1 MPKVHRSGEVSC
13 VNGGT
18 GFSEFASHQNRS
30 SIFPRI
36 GKNVVSWIT
45 TPLAAKRSASWL
57 AIWYVVAGISLSSVG
72 LGAEFFTTR
81 NGSETGNGSD
91 AGQGSLPPDRKYSPQ
106 YRASF
111 WPFLDLTTSSLT
123 PSSRRTVYLP
133 FEVEK

>member
-1 MPKVHRSGEVSC
+1 VCACWDWLRRACESPESVVDLSS
-13 VNGGT
+13 
-18 GFSEFASHQNRS
+18 NREE
-30 SIFPRI
+30 RRR
-36 GKNVVSWIT
+36 
-45 TPLAAKRSASWL
+45 LDHHSARRREAERAPADDL
-57 AIWYVVAGISLSSVG
+57 VRRCRYFLSSVG
-72 LGAEFFTTR
+72 LGAEFFATR
-81 NGSETGNGSD
+81 NGSATGDGSD